1 MNKEAAVP
9 PCPYAELS
17 REELVELV
25 KLLVAQNKAL
35 VERIEELERR
45 LGLNS
50 HNSSKSPSSDG
61 LSKSSR
67 TRSTRGKSGRPSGGQ
82 PGHKGET
89 LKQVDVPD
97 EVVDHYPEY
106 CMYCTAKLETSSTE
120 NYRKRQVFDI
130 QKPKMHVTEHRTH
143 KQVCPICGK
152 ETQASFPADVQ
163 APVQYG
169 KRVRSLAVYLQH
181 AHFVP
186 EDRLSVLLLD
196 VCGIAISTATLAN
209 IGTRASKELEPVVA
223 EIKRRVAV
231 ADVKHLDETG
241 FRIEGKTQWLH
252 VQSTETLT
260 YYRSSPKRGDI
271 PRNLAGTVVHDHFK
285 PYYTM
290 GQQIKHGLCNTHHLR
305 ELQALVDIEKEEWA
319 ALMQNLLRCALKTV
333 ESHKHRGIKH
343 LPEKLHQCFH
353 EQYDKVLAQGLSFHE
368 SLPALER
375 KKGTRGQQKKRVGHN
390 LLLRLQSRKEDVLR
404 FMMDFKVPF
413 TNNQAEQDIRM
424 MKVKQKISG
433 GFRSSEGAE
442 TFCNV
447 RSVIST
453 TRKKGL
459 DLFDTLSQTASEIF
473 SAFAFV

>member
-1 MNKEAAVP
+1 MNTEPVVI
-9 PCPYAELS
+9 PCPYAELN
-17 REELVELV
+17 REELI
-25 KLLVAQNKAL
+25 AQNKL
-35 VERIEELERR
+35 LLERIEELERR

-50 HNSSKSPSSDG
+50 NNSSKSPASDG
-61 LSKSSR
+61 LSKPPRTQSS
-67 TRSTRGKSGRPSGGQ
+67 RGKSGRPSGGQ

-89 LKQVDVPD
+89 LKQVDKPD
-97 EVVDHYPEY
+97 EVIDHYPEY
-106 CMYCTAKLETSSTE
+106 CMYCAAKLEASTDHD
-120 NYRKRQVFDI
+120 YCKRQVFDI
-130 QKPKMHVTEHRTH
+130 RKPKIWITEHRVH
-143 KQVCPICGK
+143 KKVCSICGK

-169 KRVRSLAVYLQH
+169 KQVRSLAVYLQH

-186 EDRLSVLLLD
+186 EDRLSVLLFD

-209 IGTRASKELEPVVA
+209 IGNRASKELAPVVA
-223 EIKRRVAV
+223 EIKRCVAI

-260 YYRSSPKRGDI
+260 YYRTSSKRGDI
-271 PRNLAGTVVHDHFK
+271 PRNLVGTVVHDHFK

-290 GQQIKHGLCNTHHLR
+290 GQQVNHALCNVHHLR

-319 ALMQNLLRCALKTV
+319 ALMQSLLRCALKTV
-333 ESHKHRGIKH
+333 ESHKRRNID
-343 LPEKLHQCFH
+343 LPDKLLGCFQEH
-353 EQYDKVLAQGLSFHE
+353 YDKVLAQGLGFHE

-375 KKGTRGQQKKRVGHN
+375 KKGTRGRQKKRVGHN

-404 FMMDFKVPF
+404 FMVDFKVPF

-433 GFRSSEGAE
+433 GFRSNEGAE

-459 DLFDTLSQTASEIF
+459 DLFDTLSQTASKILSLF
-473 SAFAFV
+473 AFA